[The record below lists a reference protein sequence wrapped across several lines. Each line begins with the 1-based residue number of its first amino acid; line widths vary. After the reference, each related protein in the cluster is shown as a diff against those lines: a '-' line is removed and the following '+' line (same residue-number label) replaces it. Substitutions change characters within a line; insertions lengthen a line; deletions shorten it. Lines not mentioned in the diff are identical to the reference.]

1 MSQLE
6 DLSPQAVLDGM
17 NAGEILL
24 IDVREANEY
33 GLERIPGALLYPLST
48 LDPSAIPVG
57 GPKRVVFH
65 CAAGRRSAMAAMRCQ
80 DAGVNVDAHLAG
92 GVGAWKEADLAIIAV
107 DPMTGQ
113 IKGG

>member
-1 MSQLE
+1 MSELE
-6 DLSPQAVLDGM
+6 NMSPQAVQDGLDKD
-17 NAGEILL
+17 EILL

-48 LDPSAIPVG
+48 LDPKAVPVG

-80 DAGVNVDAHLAG
+80 DEGIDVDAHLDG
-92 GVGAWKEADLAIIAV
+92 GLGAWKEAGLAIIET
-107 DPMTGQ
+107 DPLTGQ
-113 IKGG
+113 VKSG

>member
-6 DLSPQAVLDGM
+6 DMTPQDIKAGM
-17 NAGEILL
+17 DKGNILL

-48 LDPSAIPVG
+48 LDPKSVPIDG
-57 GPKRVVFH
+57 SKRVVFH

-80 DAGVNVDAHLAG
+80 DDGVNVDAHMAG
-92 GVGAWKEADLAIIAV
+92 GFGAWKEAGLPIIET
-107 DPMTGQ
+107 DPLTGQ

>member
-6 DLSPQAVLDGM
+6 DLSPKAVADGM
-17 NAGEILL
+17 ASGDFLL

-48 LDPSAIPVG
+48 LDPKAIPVG

-65 CAAGRRSAMAAMRCQ
+65 CAAGRRSMMAAMRCQ
-80 DAGVNVDAHLAG
+80 DEGVNVDAHLAG
-92 GVGAWKEADLAIIAV
+92 GLGAWKAAQLPLIET
-107 DPMTGQ
+107 DPLTGQ
-113 IKGG
+113 VKGG

>member
-6 DLSPQAVLDGM
+6 DMSPKAVADALKSGD
-17 NAGEILL
+17 ILL

-48 LDPSAIPVG
+48 LDPKAIPVG

-80 DAGVNVDAHLAG
+80 DEGVNVDAHLAG
-92 GVGAWKEADLAIIAV
+92 GLGAWKEAKLPLIET
-107 DPMTGQ
+107 DPLTGQ
-113 IKGG
+113 VKGG